1 MGLSLHVILNSNLS
15 SGIILGRNNSECF
28 HSSNFNG
35 IYNSPRNNSKSE
47 SCEEMIET
55 VIKIV
60 ESRKSGKK
68 LKIIFSHFFF
78 VFKESSNFLNH
89 HFFKRKKKCQNHSIC
104 SLSCMIRNESTIV
117 HQK

>member
-15 SGIILGRNNSECF
+15 SGIILGTNNSECF

-35 IYNSPRNNSKSE
+35 IYNSPRKNSKSE

-60 ESRKSGKK
+60 ETSFFQKEKKS
-68 LKIIFSHFFF
+68 
-78 VFKESSNFLNH
+78 
-89 HFFKRKKKCQNHSIC
+89 QNHSLC
-104 SLSCMIRNESTIV
+104 SLSCMMRNESTIV